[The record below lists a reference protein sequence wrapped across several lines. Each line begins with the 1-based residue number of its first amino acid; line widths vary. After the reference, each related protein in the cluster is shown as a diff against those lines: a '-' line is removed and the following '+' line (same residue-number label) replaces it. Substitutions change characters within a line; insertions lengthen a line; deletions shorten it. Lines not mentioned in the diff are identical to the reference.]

1 MNHAPAAYALAGE
14 IDGHTAP
21 HHLERL
27 QAMISSNASDT
38 VVVDLGETRMV
49 DTTGLGMLI
58 DAQKAATKH
67 GKRLVLRGAN
77 HRFVRLMEIAG
88 THSLFDW
95 EP

>member
-1 MNHAPAAYALAGE
+1 MTQAPQAYALAGE
-14 IDGHTAP
+14 VDANTAP

-27 QAMISSNASDT
+27 RATIAASASPT
-38 VVVDLGETRMV
+38 VVVELDRTRMV

-58 DAQKAATKH
+58 DAHKAAAAA

-77 HRFVRLMEIAG
+77 HRLVRLMEIAG
-88 THSLFDW
+88 TYELFDW